1 MNISV
6 PVIITQGLDF
16 PINVANRLYGYAE
29 GVIAVGSI
37 AGGLLAGLLAKK
49 LTPKAIRYLTFGC
62 AFPMFVCGLA
72 LQFIHSA
79 IIVYII
85 DG

>member
-37 AGGLLAGLLAKK
+37 AGGLLACLLAKK

-62 AFPMFVCGLA
+62 VSHVCMRSG
-72 LQFIHSA
+72 IT
-79 IIVYII
+79 VYPFRYHCIYY
-85 DG
+85 